1 MVSDPATDHLIRWT
15 EDGTSFIV
23 PSSEKFGKELLPRF
37 FKHSNFGSFVRQL
50 NMYGFHKVPHLQQGV
65 LKLDDDDEKEKAEVL
80 EFQNDNF
87 QRDQPDLLY
96 LIQRKKGA
104 STAQGARTGSEDPDG
119 KASTPAAGPST
130 SGMTMS
136 KLQADLGH
144 ILTEVQ
150 AIKRH
155 QAILSSDLR
164 DLQSTN
170 RTLWQENMDQRLKHD
185 KNAEMIDKIL
195 KFLAGVFGGRA
206 LSEGASFMSGHNIAA
221 ADSSSG
227 LGLGSYGQG
236 RTASANGT
244 AGDASNSTTSQHN
257 TNTNGFD
264 FVPPHKRHQ
273 RLLLQGSPDKQ
284 TTIYDSGPDDL
295 PTSQF
300 EELGSDDDIPVAGK
314 KAGSVGKRR
323 TKSSTSSPQ
332 SVDSSRFNEIKST
345 SANSTS
351 ATPSASH
358 SQTQA
363 NPAAPAPPSDIL
375 DVNSLINND
384 NIDWASINAI
394 LNNSGTMN
402 GNNSSA
408 NGVPQPFDYSNTD
421 FTNFDFSNSGVFGM
435 PSTSSLSNN
444 AASIGSNGQTSLT
457 PYNANGKFPSI
468 AANPSTNEVPSY
480 SLALSPA
487 NPSFPTS
494 NIDNTQAL
502 TKYGDALT
510 HVSDENAKIK
520 ERMDNLSS
528 AIDRLVAHL
537 PSGFSFDG
545 PTAPTSTTSA
555 PNNNQPSL
563 GNSNPYDDEFDI
575 SQYRECR
582 CAISLNYE
590 ITRGGLTDLI
600 PDFSKSI

>member
-1 MVSDPATDHLIRWT
+1 MKNSMVNDPATDHLIRWT

-65 LKLDDDDEKEKAEVL
+65 LKLDDDDEKEKAEIL

-104 STAQGARTGSEDPDG
+104 STVTGVRTGSEDPDG
-119 KASTPAAGPST
+119 KAGTPTAGPASSNNP
-130 SGMTMS
+130 SGLTLS

-155 QAILSSDLR
+155 QSILSSDLR

-170 RTLWQENMDQRLKHD
+170 RTLWQDNMDQRLKHD

-227 LGLGSYGQG
+227 LGLGSYAQG
-236 RTASANGT
+236 RTNSSNGT
-244 AGDASNSTTSQHN
+244 GDQSTASNAQHN
-257 TNTNGFD
+257 STSNGFD
-264 FVPPHKRHQ
+264 FVPPHQRQQ

-284 TTIYDSGPDDL
+284 TTIYDNANDDVL
-295 PTSQF
+295 TSQF
-300 EELGSDDDIPVAGK
+300 EELESDEDIPVSGK
-314 KAGSVGKRR
+314 KSGRNGGGTA
-323 TKSSTSSPQ
+323 STYSPQ
-332 SVDSSRFNEIKST
+332 SVDSGRFNEVKAT
-345 SANSTS
+345 SVESPPNGT
-351 ATPSASH
+351 
-358 SQTQA
+358 QTQPTA
-363 NPAAPAPPSDIL
+363 TTEAPSESL
-375 DVNSLINND
+375 DVSSLINND

-394 LNNSGTMN
+394 LNNPNMN
-402 GNNSSA
+402 GTNANNGGNSSQ
-408 NGVPQPFDYSNTD
+408 QPFDYSNTD
-421 FTNFDFSNSGVFGM
+421 FSNFDFSNTGVFGM
-435 PSTSSLSNN
+435 SNAPASSASSYPNVGTTGSTNGQYNLAPYTAPVAPLKATSTS
-444 AASIGSNGQTSLT
+444 ATE
-457 PYNANGKFPSI
+457 PS
-468 AANPSTNEVPSY
+468 AF

-487 NPSFPTS
+487 NPSFSST
-494 NIDNTQAL
+494 NNDNSQAL

-537 PSGFSFDG
+537 PAGFTFPQQQQQQPATTGSGTNS
-545 PTAPTSTTSA
+545 AQTSV
-555 PNNNQPSL
+555 
-563 GNSNPYDDEFDI
+563 SNTYDDEFDF
-575 SQYRECR
+575 SQYRKSCVLLESRRCR
-582 CAISLNYE
+582 Y
-590 ITRGGLTDLI
+590 
-600 PDFSKSI
+600 